1 LRDWASCQPF
11 CRYSPYA
18 GIGQQRKCI
27 SLGKSIIKCRLS
39 HLRVVILHAYRTSL
53 SCLPVRRALRVVVV
67 FPVRRARCRFVL
79 PTPRALLSCPSVAH
93 PRHLAR
99 LLVSSSCC
107 PAVACLLIRRVSSF
121 AVGLVCLGEGG
132 RRIVV
137 CPKIQK

>member
-1 LRDWASCQPF
+1 M
-11 CRYSPYA
+11 
-18 GIGQQRKCI
+18 
-27 SLGKSIIKCRLS
+27 SLVTSSRRNLARLS
-39 HLRVVILHAYRTSL
+39 RIVVLFARP
-53 SCLPVRRALRVVVV
+53 SCLARRRALRVVVV

-107 PAVACLLIRRVSSF
+107 PAVVCLVIRRVSSF

-137 CPKIQK
+137 RPKIQK